1 MCGCQSHGHG
11 SGDRRKDGGAI
22 GGSTGVEEG
31 GAAKVVEDIFCF
43 FFCSGVFFIF
53 GNCLFGDWDLV
64 DTKMMRT

>member
-31 GAAKVVEDIFCF
+31 GSAKVVEDIFWF
-43 FFCSGVFFIF
+43 FFVREFFLFLDVVFLEI
-53 GNCLFGDWDLV
+53 GIVW
-64 DTKMMRT
+64 TQR